1 MTNLK
6 KKDTILIFEERT
18 EAGSSSGINHI
29 TLMIRIGYGSVD
41 DGELGVP
48 QKWGTATE
56 CYC

>member
-48 QKWGTATE
+48 QKWGTF
-56 CYC
+56 CL